1 MPGRN
6 RGPGPP
12 GRVGTLCKGCHS
24 GSDFL
29 SGDEGEPVTQPRG
42 RNGNYYSGDFLRLM
56 RRSKFCK
63 PQNALFYR
71 LNRRLQ
77 KILEDLGGRALVELA
92 IRGAELRLGI
102 AGLDEPRRRLDRP
115 RQFGLDDQSRR

>member
-29 SGDEGEPVTQPRG
+29 SGDEGEPVTQPREAQ
-42 RNGNYYSGDFLRLM
+42 RESSFWRFSSPDAPLEILQAENV
-56 RRSKFCK
+56 
-63 PQNALFYR
+63 LFNR